1 LVKLTPQ
8 DSFFPSG
15 LNNPK
20 FFLNNKPSLIGLNET
35 NHIWHQSPELHEMQ
49 FCHQHSYLRGSSIFK
64 KSKHACFDV
73 NSVGLLSS
81 GEGTAYLTSNVP
93 EGVAKTHY
101 VLNNTH
107 LQLKQDLNGIIIADT
122 PGLVFK
128 SDKIQDLSRP
138 DLAFHTI
145 TPHDIAY

>member
-1 LVKLTPQ
+1 M
-8 DSFFPSG
+8 
-15 LNNPK
+15 
-20 FFLNNKPSLIGLNET
+20 IGLNET

-128 SDKIQDLSRP
+128 SDKIQDLLRP